1 MTIVDYR
8 CIPYM
13 QTAAYALMEPQR
25 SAAVGPSASTRVS
38 GSVARPC
45 PGRSWSVAAWI
56 GRLRRRPHR
65 SAEWGVRAVGSGE
78 PAWTPRLWGDTDAWG
93 WGGRP

>member
-13 QTAAYALMEPQR
+13 QVAAHALMEQQR
-25 SAAVGPSASTRVS
+25 SAVGPSGGPRVS
-38 GSVARPC
+38 GSAAGPH
-45 PGRSWSVAAWI
+45 PGRSWSVAAWL

-65 SAEWGVRAVGSGE
+65 SAERGVPAAGMGESG
-78 PAWTPRLWGDTDAWG
+78 WTSRPWGDADAWG
-93 WGGRP
+93 WGGRL